1 MRDLR
6 IDEDGLNEVN
16 MGEVCVAVIGA
27 IGLNEIE
34 RAVGIE
40 REEKAGL
47 RRVNVIMSQ
56 SSIGLEGMC

>member
-1 MRDLR
+1 
-6 IDEDGLNEVN
+6 